1 MTQIPF
7 LLGGIIGALVVA
19 FVYITLAENAE
30 ANHQDRV
37 ISVPLIGPELD
48 AFLRALHGAAG
59 ECVVE
64 GNEVEVFQNGDEIFP
79 PMLAAI
85 RESQSTIHFSTYV
98 YWAGAVPREFAK
110 AVSDAAQ
117 RGVMVRL
124 RLDSQGNA

>member
-1 MTQIPF
+1 MTQFLF
-7 LLGGIIGALVVA
+7 LLGGIVSALVVA
-19 FVYITLAENAE
+19 FVYITLAANAE

-37 ISVPLIGPELD
+37 MSVPLIGRDLD

-85 RESQSTIHFSTYV
+85 LSLIHI
-98 YWAGAVPREFAK
+98 
-110 AVSDAAQ
+110 
-117 RGVMVRL
+117 
-124 RLDSQGNA
+124 